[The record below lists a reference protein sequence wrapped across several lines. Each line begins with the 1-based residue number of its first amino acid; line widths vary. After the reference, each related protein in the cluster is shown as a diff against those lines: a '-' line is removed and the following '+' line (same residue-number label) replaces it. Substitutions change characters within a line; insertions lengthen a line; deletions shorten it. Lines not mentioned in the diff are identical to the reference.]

1 MREMIVPRAPSGIP
15 GLDAVIEGGIP
26 LNSTIALR
34 AEPSNPVEY
43 FQQQFVMEGIKLGL
57 PAIYCCLSRSA
68 ASVIRSLRHQGFDAM
83 ESIANDQLIILDCY
97 SMSKRSSTVGVE
109 QSLQKKIITVTDI
122 DDERLLQDGLATAVE
137 RIANLKGLRS
147 VCESVPGSLTTKTNN
162 EIMRW
167 GRRAFSDLRA
177 FDTVAIH
184 TFPINVREDLFN
196 MMAQDFDC
204 ILELR
209 IDKTSDRL
217 RHLLAIQKM
226 RLTEVPQKTLELDM
240 DGGVLSVKTTQKIV

>member
-1 MREMIVPRAPSGIP
+1 
-15 GLDAVIEGGIP
+15 

-43 FQQQFVMEGIKLGL
+43 FQQQFIMEGIKQGL
-57 PAIYCCLSRSA
+57 PAVYCCLSRSA
-68 ASVIRSLRHQGFDAM
+68 SSVIKGLMHQGFEILEAM
-83 ESIANDQLIILDCY
+83 ANDQLILLDCY
-97 SMSKRSSTVGVE
+97 SMTKRSSMTGVDPAI
-109 QSLQKKIITVTDI
+109 QKKIIAVTDI

-137 RIANLKGLRS
+137 RIANLKGLRA

-177 FDTVAIH
+177 FDTIAIH

-196 MMAQDFDC
+196 TMAQDFDC

-209 IDKTSDRL
+209 IDKTTDRL

-226 RLTEVPQKTLELDM
+226 HLTEVPQKTLELDM
-240 DGGVLSVKTTQKIV
+240 DKGLLSVKTTQKIV

>member
-1 MREMIVPRAPSGIP
+1 MIVPRAPSGIP
-15 GLDAVIEGGIP
+15 GLDSLIEGGIP

-43 FQQQFVMEGIKLGL
+43 FQQQFVMEGVKQGL
-57 PAIYCCLSRSA
+57 PAVYCCLSRSA
-68 ASVIRSLRHQGFDAM
+68 ASVIKAIKHQGFEVLEA
-83 ESIANDQLIILDCY
+83 IANDQLILLDCY
-97 SMSKRSSTVGVE
+97 SMSKRTSTIGVDAPI
-109 QSLQKKIITVTDI
+109 QKKIITVTDI
-122 DDERLLQDGLATAVE
+122 DDERLLQDGLASAVE
-137 RIANLKGLRS
+137 RISNLKGLRA
-147 VCESVPGSLTTKTNN
+147 VCESVPGSLTTKSGN

-177 FDTVAIH
+177 FDTIAVH

-196 MMAQDFDC
+196 TMALDFDC

-209 IDKTSDRL
+209 VDKTTDRL

-226 RLTEVPQKTLELDM
+226 HLTEIPQKTLELDM
-240 DGGVLSVKTTQKIV
+240 ERGFLSVKTTQKIV